1 MNRPASLARRLRV
14 RVAVLQ
20 AVVVAVAVAVHLA
33 LAWGPLVEADRDL
46 GRLTEAVSESLVFD
60 KDGVPRIVP
69 SPHLQQ
75 LGAGARTLRFAVFD
89 ATTGVAVEGS
99 SPELIAALPSSARL
113 KSLRYAEFEAPGPDG
128 RMMPGALTRMPT
140 ESGEYM
146 LAAVGLQRGFVDA
159 VRWIWAELVTT
170 LLPLLAAL
178 AVGSLLLVPR
188 TVARALKPLD
198 RLSAQARAIVPGAR
212 TRLEESAT
220 PREITPLVSAV
231 NTALDRLDQ
240 AFEQQRRFTANA
252 AHELR
257 NPLAVLQARVDSL
270 NEREIKA
277 GFQRDVVRMTDLVD
291 QLLTMARLQAGQINM
306 DGRVDLREV
315 ARTVLSDLAPL
326 AIHDGREVA
335 LEEPSHAVWVPGDER
350 MLQGALSNLVLNAL
364 DHSPQGE
371 TVEVLVRD
379 VPGKMIEVLDR
390 GPGLPQGVGDEI
402 YEPFWRTE
410 IRRRGVGLGLAIVR
424 DAMKL
429 HGGSVAHAPRD
440 GGGTVFRLEF
450 AAGPEA

>member
-14 RVAVLQ
+14 RVALLQ
-20 AVVVAVAVAVHLA
+20 GVVVAVAVAVHLA

-46 GRLTEAVSESLVFD
+46 GRLTEAVADSMVFD
-60 KDGVPRIVP
+60 DDGVPHIVP
-69 SPHLQQ
+69 SQHLRE
-75 LGAGARTLRFAVFD
+75 LGAGARALRFAVYD
-89 ATTGVAVEGS
+89 ASTGVAVEGS
-99 SPELIAALPSSARL
+99 SPELMAALPRNARL

-128 RMMPGALTRMPT
+128 RLTPGALTRMPT
-140 ESGEYM
+140 RNGEYM
-146 LAAVGLQRGFVDA
+146 LAAIGMQRGFVDA
-159 VRWIWAELVTT
+159 VRWIWAELITT

-198 RLSAQARAIVPGAR
+198 HLSDQARAIVPGAHA
-212 TRLEESAT
+212 RLDENAA
-220 PREITPLVSAV
+220 PREMTPLVGAF

-270 NEREIKA
+270 NDRDIKA
-277 GFQRDVVRMTDLVD
+277 GFQRDVARMTDLVD
-291 QLLTMARLQAGQINM
+291 QLLTMARLQAGQINIEN
-306 DGRVDLREV
+306 RVDLREI

-326 AIHDGREVA
+326 AIHGGREVA
-335 LEEPSHAVWVPGDER
+335 LEEPSHPVWVPGDVRVLE
-350 MLQGALSNLVLNAL
+350 GALSNLVLNAI
-364 DHSPQGE
+364 DHSPEGE

-379 VPGKMIEVLDR
+379 RPDKAIEVLDR
-390 GPGLPQGVGDEI
+390 GPGLPDGVGDEI

-429 HGGSVAHAPRD
+429 HGGTVAHAARD

-450 AAGPEA
+450 AEI

>member
-20 AVVVAVAVAVHLA
+20 ATVVAVAVAVHLT
-33 LAWGPLVEADRDL
+33 LAWGPLAEADRDL
-46 GRLTEAVSESLVFD
+46 GRLTEAVTESLVFD
-60 KDGVPRIVP
+60 QQGVPHIVP
-69 SPHLQQ
+69 SPSLKQFA
-75 LGAGARTLRFAVFD
+75 AGAKTLRFAVFD

-99 SPELIAALPSSARL
+99 SPELVASLPREARL

-128 RMMPGALTRMPT
+128 RMMPGALTPMPT

-146 LAAVGLQRGFVDA
+146 LAAVGLNRGFFDA
-159 VRWIWAELVTT
+159 VHWLWAELVTT

-178 AVGSLLLVPR
+178 AIGSLLLVPQ
-188 TVARALKPLD
+188 TVKRALKPLD

-212 TRLEESAT
+212 ARLDEGAT
-220 PREITPLVSAV
+220 PREMTPLVSAV
-231 NTALDRLDQ
+231 NTALDRLDE

-270 NEREIKA
+270 NDREIKG
-277 GFQRDVVRMTDLVD
+277 GFQRDVARMTDLVD

-306 DGRVDLREV
+306 DDRVDLREV

-326 AIHDGREVA
+326 AIHGGREVA
-335 LEEPSHAVWVPGDER
+335 LEEPSHPVWVPGDVRVLE
-350 MLQGALSNLVLNAL
+350 GALSNLVLNAL
-364 DHSPQGE
+364 DHSPEGE

-379 VPGKMIEVLDR
+379 VPGKAIEVLDR
-390 GPGLPQGVGDEI
+390 GPGLPEGVGDEI
-402 YEPFWRTE
+402 YEPFWRSE

-429 HGGSVAHAPRD
+429 HGGIVTHTARD

-450 AAGPEA
+450 TT